1 MSIFDRLKDIVGF
14 LNTRPESRTPEQ
26 EQIGEELSEAEKT
39 AKDIAESRLEGVTD
53 EEASNF
59 LDTIRDFLNS
69 DQKNINEFRKKN
81 AEQINKDKAL
91 FKKFTRLNPVGVVK
105 DFLLKKAIQTY
116 GPTVQEIATKFIAGL
131 DDPET
136 KVGNQFEFMGTVY
149 SDQDYLEAGKRNLSE
164 LQQFHEDK
172 LYNIDKNRG
181 GVSNLKAF
189 ISLLPDDYAKLPT
202 QVYNDLRQM
211 KKNHPNTPFADF
223 YDPASLRTSGL
234 EFILLRANKQNP
246 DVPITKTDLLGLI
259 EEGGALDPN
268 TRKTRYDRGTG
279 GAKSNY
285 GTLLSQVE
293 EAIEQLAPYS
303 TNQFTGKYF
312 PELNQYLLDL
322 KDSIILSERDEG
334 DISVNDRIE
343 FQAAMG
349 REFQNRLQ
357 TVFDQIRA
365 DAPSP
370 EYSIEQGIPEQRANY
385 LALANEIIRN
395 LNSNVMTALVPVEQT
410 GMSIPTGEREP
421 TYSNMA
427 VIGTTNYDVQGV
439 VGLPREALEEKLPSG
454 THYRGDLILPNM
466 TDAFHYRTGQLNGD
480 NGPINYFIEVQS
492 DHEENI
498 RKSNKYYDPSLALKG
513 EELTEKNLKFANEK
527 LPNLQN
533 FFKLNDGEK
542 DMLDQIFS
550 MMRYDEERAGNKFA
564 FQDKDNPSNV
574 YVMTPDGEYQ
584 NSAGGTI
591 NPATIDSSRY
601 KIYRN
606 AKDTEF
612 IAGGS
617 PVMKAFL
624 DVYFGGDAIMTDNIP
639 AANVERYLE
648 KNTRSD
654 ELLKYVKKLNEFR
667 EDLFK
672 GDRIRTENVEGASSR
687 VTPYVG
693 SPQEYAEKAIYEF
706 IFDSVRQGV
715 DKVSWVPGEVSTQIQ
730 FARESDPANY
740 ADHDSALATHHS
752 PQQTQGMFDF
762 YGSSKQTK
770 ENHMYRAAEVVV
782 DKISK
787 LGNMIYGED
796 FVAPVLY
803 EQGAK
808 DENDRF
814 LSPIDNSY
822 FPEEGRRFD
831 RANPGI
837 REGWGFIDLK
847 PMIDSIQGDNKE
859 EIIENIL
866 SNYVERKSGGQVWS
880 SSLVSLDE
888 VING

>member
-39 AKDIAESRLEGVTD
+39 ARDIAESRLEGVTD

-81 AEQINKDKAL
+81 ADQIARDKAL
-91 FKKFTRLNPVGVVK
+91 FKKFTRLNPVGMVK

-116 GPTVQEIATKFIAGL
+116 GPAVQEIATKFIAGL
-131 DDPET
+131 EDPDVKT
-136 KVGNQFEFMGTVY
+136 GNQFEFMGTVY
-149 SDQDYLEAGKRNLSE
+149 TDQDYLEAGKLNKPDYGN
-164 LQQFHEDK
+164 EDS
-172 LYNIDKNRG
+172 LYAIDQNRG

-223 YDPASLRTSGL
+223 YDSTSVKTSGL

-259 EEGGALDPN
+259 QEGGELDSSV
-268 TRKTRYDRGTG
+268 RKTRYNRGEVM
-279 GAKSNY
+279 N
-285 GTLLSQVE
+285 
-293 EAIEQLAPYS
+293 
-303 TNQFTGKYF
+303 
-312 PELNQYLLDL
+312 EL
-322 KDSIILSERDEG
+322 R
-334 DISVNDRIE
+334 
-343 FQAAMG
+343 M
-349 REFQNRLQ
+349 NRLLKN
-357 TVFDQIRA
+357 IN
-365 DAPSP
+365 
-370 EYSIEQGIPEQRANY
+370 ESIEQMANY
-385 LALANEIIRN
+385 ANDQYIYKYYPELQQYLFDVRDAVQLEKDKLSRNERPDDFSLEEEKTYSDALANEFKLKIRQVGEDLIKPENIPERFKVDEEGMFTYNTLIESLLRN
-395 LNSNVMTALVPVEQT
+395 LGNNVLTPLLPEQ
-410 GMSIPTGEREP
+410 SSDFPTGQREP
-421 TYSNMA
+421 TYSNMS
-427 VIGTTNYDVQGV
+427 VTGTTNYDVHGV
-439 VGLPREALEEKLPSG
+439 VGMPREAVNEKLRTD
-454 THYRGDLILPNM
+454 THYRGDFVLPNYK
-466 TDAFHYRTGQLNGD
+466 DFFHYRTGQLMGD
-480 NGPINYFIEVQS
+480 SGPVNYFIEVQS
-492 DHEENI
+492 DHEEQI
-498 RKSNKYYDPSLALKG
+498 RKSNKYFDPSLALKG

-527 LPNLQN
+527 LPGLQN

-542 DMLDQIFS
+542 DILDQIFS
-550 MMRYDEERAGNKFA
+550 MMRYDEEREGDKFA

-672 GDRIRTENVEGASSR
+672 GDRIRTENVEGSLSKTA
-687 VTPYVG
+687 PYVG
-693 SPQEYAEKAIYEF
+693 GPQEYAEKAIYEF

-715 DKVSWVPGEVSTQIQ
+715 DKVSWVPGEVSTQVQ
-730 FARESDPANY
+730 FARDSDPSGFV
-740 ADHDSALATHHS
+740 DHDTTLATHS
-752 PQQTQGMFDF
+752 DPRQSQGMFDF
-762 YGSSKQTK
+762 YGSTKQPK

-782 DKISK
+782 DKIGK
-787 LGNMIYGED
+787 LGKIIYGED

-808 DENDRF
+808 DENDR
-814 LSPIDNSY
+814 LISPINPSSFQGDN
-822 FPEEGRRFD
+822 RTD
-831 RANPGI
+831 RADPGI
-837 REGWGFIDLK
+837 TEGWGFIDLK
-847 PMIDSIQGDNKE
+847 PMIDSIKGENKQE
-859 EIIENIL
+859 VLEQIFG
-866 SNYVERKSGGQVWS
+866 NYVERKSGGQVWS